1 MPSIG
6 DSLRE
11 ARMRQ
16 RLDIADVEVK
26 TKIRAKYLRALENE
40 EFDRLPGGTFAKTF
54 LRTYAEVLG
63 LDPQLLVEEYR
74 AHHEDPGET
83 EIQPFAAPQPGG
95 VGERRSGSGRR
106 PPGRGVL
113 IGAAVVAL
121 IAFLLVL
128 GLTGGSEKTDDPATE
143 GTQATT
149 GTTPVRQ
156 RPPRPRPTPAPVTVR
171 LTPQPDAASQ
181 TCAYIDSGT
190 GTKPVFQGIV
200 EKPLTRRGKKFR
212 IVLGNRSVRLVVNGK
227 PVDVG
232 TEAGPAA
239 FEFSRPGRAL
249 RGKPVP
255 VDAPPVCE

>member
-95 VGERRSGSGRR
+95 GGERRPTRR
-106 PPGRGVL
+106 PPGRGAV
-113 IGAAVVAL
+113 IAAAVVAL

-128 GLTGGSEKTDDPATE
+128 GLTGGNEDNGTPATE
-143 GTQATT
+143 GTTGTT
-149 GTTPVRQ
+149 GTTAKR
-156 RPPRPRPTPAPVTVR
+156 RPRRPRPAPTPVTVR
-171 LTPQPDAASQ
+171 LAPPPDSAIQ
-181 TCAYIDSGT
+181 TCVYMDSGA

-200 EKPLTRRGKKFR
+200 DKPVTRRGKKFR
-212 IVLGNRSVRLVVNGK
+212 IVLGNRSVRLVVNKK
-227 PVDVG
+227 PVDLG
-232 TEAGPAA
+232 TEVGPAA

-249 RGKPVP
+249 RGKAVP
-255 VDAPPVCE
+255 VDAQPTCE